1 MRGGGVPRALK
12 PTRPAQCIPPR
23 ACVNI
28 RGQRLTGAG
37 DRLRLRDGKT
47 GGWEMEGFMGQAERY
62 LSGRSREASWDSV
75 RSKEG
80 LSGGRIEI
88 LAWG

>member
-1 MRGGGVPRALK
+1 
-12 PTRPAQCIPPR
+12 
-23 ACVNI
+23 
-28 RGQRLTGAG
+28 
-37 DRLRLRDGKT
+37 
-47 GGWEMEGFMGQAERY
+47 MEGFMGQAERY

-75 RSKEG
+75 RSKKG